1 MKSGKVPVT
10 VETNKLI
17 VGKDGHVGRLILNQ
31 PEKRNAIGY
40 EMWQG
45 IGDAMEA
52 FADDADI
59 RAVIVSGAGGKAFS
73 AGADISEFKEH
84 RSSPEARERY
94 DAAMR
99 RAFDKLY
106 NLPRIT
112 IAMIDGVCV
121 GGGAEVA
128 MDCDILVASD
138 RSRFGITPA
147 RLGLGYSLPDIERLV
162 RHLGPK
168 RAKEV
173 LATARLFSAD
183 EALAMGWVNRV
194 VPADSLEDEVSSL
207 AEQITTNAPLTLA
220 ASKLIVNEA
229 TKVPSERDIGLCRS
243 LVERCYDSE
252 DYVEGQQAFA
262 EKRKPNFSGR

>member
-1 MKSGKVPVT
+1 MT
-10 VETNKLI
+10 VKTDKL
-17 VGKDGHVGRLILNQ
+17 VFEKDGPIGRLILNN
-31 PEKRNAIGY
+31 PGKRNAIGY
-40 EMWQG
+40 AMWQG

-52 FADDADI
+52 FAGDPEI
-59 RAVIVSGAGGKAFS
+59 RVVVVSGAGGKAFS

-99 RAFDKLY
+99 RAFDRLY
-106 NLPRIT
+106 NAPRIT

-128 MDCDILVASD
+128 MDCDILIASD

-162 RHLGPK
+162 RHLGAK
-168 RAKEV
+168 HAKEV
-173 LATARLFSAD
+173 LATGRLFSAD
-183 EALAMGWVNRV
+183 EALAMGWVNQV
-194 VPADSLEDEVSSL
+194 TPAESIEQDVASI
-207 AEQITTNAPLTLA
+207 AEQIAANAPLTLT

-229 TKVPSERDIGLCRS
+229 VKVPSDRDTDLCRS
-243 LVERCYDSE
+243 LVERCYESK
-252 DYVEGQQAFA
+252 DYVEGQRAFA
-262 EKRKPNFSGR
+262 EKRTPNFTGG